1 MVKDLGIH
9 PPNTLILDSV
19 TFCVDFSKV
28 SIEGGH
34 PMGPVFAYGA
44 ARAVLSAN
52 DAERLVAAGVKDN
65 RQIEMGRASWR
76 IRICECLSNLANDNQ
91 MDGG

>member
-19 TFCVDFSKV
+19 TFCVDFAKV

-44 ARAVLSAN
+44 ARAVLSAT
-52 DAERLVAAGVKDN
+52 DADRLVAAGVKDN
-65 RQIEMGRASWR
+65 R
-76 IRICECLSNLANDNQ
+76 
-91 MDGG
+91 

>member
-1 MVKDLGIH
+1 MVRTLDIY
-9 PPNTLILDSV
+9 PPDTLILDGV

-44 ARAVLSAN
+44 AMAVLSDN
-52 DAERLVAAGVKDN
+52 DAERLVAVGVRDN
-65 RQIEMGRASWR
+65 R
-76 IRICECLSNLANDNQ
+76 
-91 MDGG
+91 

>member
-19 TFCVDFSKV
+19 TFCVDFAKV

-44 ARAVLSAN
+44 ARAVLSST
-52 DAERLVAAGVKDN
+52 DADRLVAAGVKDN
-65 RQIEMGRASWR
+65 R
-76 IRICECLSNLANDNQ
+76 
-91 MDGG
+91 

>member
-1 MVKDLGIH
+1 MVRTLDIY
-9 PPNTLILDSV
+9 PPDTLILDGV

-44 ARAVLSAN
+44 AVR
-52 DAERLVAAGVKDN
+52 EH
-65 RQIEMGRASWR
+65 E
-76 IRICECLSNLANDNQ
+76 IRWMREHGN
-91 MDGG
+91 

>member
-34 PMGPVFAYGA
+34 PMGPVFAD
-44 ARAVLSAN
+44 RKSV
-52 DAERLVAAGVKDN
+52 V
-65 RQIEMGRASWR
+65 
-76 IRICECLSNLANDNQ
+76 
-91 MDGG
+91 